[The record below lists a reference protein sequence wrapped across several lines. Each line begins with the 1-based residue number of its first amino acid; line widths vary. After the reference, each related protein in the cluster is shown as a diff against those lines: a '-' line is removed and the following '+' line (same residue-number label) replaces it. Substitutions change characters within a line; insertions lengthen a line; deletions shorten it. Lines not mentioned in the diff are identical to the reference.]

1 MSSLFKDLTPEEQKE
16 YRQWARDNYEPGMEV
31 NPVWHPIVR
40 DEIELIKKEQ
50 VSLKDNAMWSLRQEQ
65 ENNLMND
72 ELTQGQKGS
81 MAQREAAYGMG
92 ADRPDDQWLLTDRD
106 TWVRNPYYTGEEQP
120 HPEDCR

>member
-50 VSLKDNAMWSLRQEQ
+50 GSKD
-65 ENNLMND
+65 
-72 ELTQGQKGS
+72 K
-81 MAQREAAYGMG
+81 AYGWIESLADSTIRTSAVMASRGMG
-92 ADRPDDQWLLTDRD
+92 SKAEQRLQAMIDLLELQAGRLKQQQAKLQARKSQA
-106 TWVRNPYYTGEEQP
+106 VAA
-120 HPEDCR
+120 